1 MVSLGQ
7 EDFIEGARAVKRC
20 HQATRDSRRF
30 RNGAVSISMEAVA
43 MARQRRTQRIRA
55 THDRCSALPR
65 GRARAP
71 IIGGPRL

>member
-30 RNGAVSISMEAVA
+30 RNGAVSISMEAVQWLA
-43 MARQRRTQRIRA
+43 NDELSESEPRTIVARHSQEA
-55 THDRCSALPR
+55 EH
-65 GRARAP
+65 ARPSLAAQD
-71 IIGGPRL
+71 